1 MKRIISVLL
10 FLSVLLS
17 GTSLVSCDEADVK
30 SEPMTKQY
38 YDLFNTVSVIY
49 SYAGDSRESFGRNC
63 SVAETVLRDYHKLF
77 DVYYEYDGITNLA
90 TVNRMAGEGPLKV
103 DERLIDFLLY
113 AKEMYALTGGRTN
126 IALGSVLSLWHDAR
140 EGADE
145 DGASTPPTEE
155 ALREASLHTSIDS
168 IVIDKEAFTVEITDP
183 ALSID
188 VGAIG
193 KGYAVERA
201 KEALIAHG
209 VTSYV
214 INVGGNVAAIGT
226 KDGKDGWKTAI
237 KNPNN
242 PSEYALCV
250 MISDT
255 SCVTSGNYERY
266 FIHGGKRY
274 HHVID
279 PETLMPSEYFASV
292 TVITEDS
299 ALADT
304 LSTALFVMSY
314 EDGLSLI
321 SSLSGVEAVWIYGS
335 GEIKYTDGVRIVS

>member
-168 IVIDKEAFTVEITDP
+168 IVIDKEASTVEITDP

-193 KGYAVERA
+193 KGYAVEQA